1 MNGDFPVE
9 IALVLRLTRLARHPV
24 PASNCRRLFESHQ
37 HCKQFIRVTRQQS
50 GATPKL
56 GCSPQGCCIPMVWNC
71 SSERQFG
78 QMVVLMRRKAR
89 EMGAFSVGT
98 PTVFA
103 GVSRNRDLDNAA
115 LSLEVGTAKRLSGN
129 PLLPIA
135 PAIHRSQSSC
145 QFTKRDHEAVVEQ
158 RS

>member
-1 MNGDFPVE
+1 MFASG
-9 IALVLRLTRLARHPV
+9 VLHPDGLEL
-24 PASNCRRLFESHQ
+24 LFREA
-37 HCKQFIRVTRQQS
+37 IRTD
-50 GATPKL
+50 GGLDET
-56 GCSPQGCCIPMVWNC
+56 
-71 SSERQFG
+71 
-78 QMVVLMRRKAR
+78 RKAR